1 MRPCKAYEKLGLLAF
16 RAGICKNRTQMPM
29 LTPTAAQ
36 ASFSSSI
43 VIGVTSAQTCLVLR
57 GRLRAFRFA
66 GFRVTLVSSPG
77 PLLESTAAGEGVEA
91 APIPIERAIAP
102 VSDLLALYRL
112 WRMLGRVK
120 PELVEFS
127 TPKAGLLGIL
137 AARFRRHPRRVYLLR
152 GLKLETTTGLKRR
165 MLLAA
170 ERLACRSAHKVVCNS
185 ASLRDRALALKL
197 VPASKLVLLGGGSS
211 RGVDILRFSPGASTV
226 RTRWKIPDEAPVVGF
241 AGRLT
246 RDKGIPELIDAFE
259 RILQRYPQAHLLLVG
274 WFDAAE
280 DALSSDLRRRIDA
293 HPAIHVTGMVDST
306 PDYYR
311 AMDLLV
317 LPTWREGF
325 PNAVLE
331 AAATG
336 IPVITTLATGA
347 RDSVLPE
354 VTGLLIPPGYPEAIT
369 EAVLSLLDDPARR
382 KRMGLAARTWVTDNF
397 ADDQVLARTIK
408 FYRDLL
414 EEL

>member
-1 MRPCKAYEKLGLLAF
+1 
-16 RAGICKNRTQMPM
+16 M
-29 LTPTAAQ
+29 LTPTAAKT
-36 ASFSSSI
+36 ATHSSI
-43 VIGVTSAQTCLVLR
+43 LVGVTSAQTCLVLR
-57 GRLRAFRFA
+57 GRLRALRFA

-77 PLLESTAAGEGVEA
+77 PLLESTAASEGAEA

-102 VSDLLALYRL
+102 LSDLFALYRL
-112 WRMLGRVK
+112 WRLLGRIR
-120 PELVEFS
+120 PDLVEFS

-137 AARFRRHPRRVYLLR
+137 AARLRRIPRRVYLLR

-170 ERLACRSAHKVVCNS
+170 ERLTCRSAHKVICNS
-185 ASLRDRALALKL
+185 ASLRDRALALRL

-211 RGVDILRFSPGASTV
+211 RGVDILRFCPGPSAM
-226 RTRWKIPDEAPVVGF
+226 RARWKIPAAAPVIGF

-259 RILQRYPQAHLLLVG
+259 QVLRRYPQAHLLLVG

-280 DALSSDLRRRIDA
+280 DSLSNDVRRRIDT
-293 HPAIHVTGMVDST
+293 HPAIHVTGMVDAT

-336 IPVITTLATGA
+336 IPAITTLATGA
-347 RDSVLPE
+347 CDSVLPE
-354 VTGLLIPPGYPEAIT
+354 VTGLLIPLGYPEAIA
-369 EAVLSLLDDPARR
+369 EAVLKLLGDPGRR
-382 KRMGLAARTWVTDNF
+382 RQMGLAARSWVTGNF
-397 ADDQVLARTIK
+397 ADNQVLARTIQ
-408 FYRDLL
+408 FYRNLL
-414 EEL
+414 EAL